1 MEPLEIEVSMHVEH
15 IKDKFADLTIDELK
29 AKRKEISG
37 NKKARADVGRTSFNL
52 GMEIAEGLFKTVQ
65 SIYPKYIQAV
75 GYTTREEERQRVTD
89 GKIEK
94 YMVTMYKIEKDVTA
108 NFKGVD
114 VTESEAV
121 KHLSGVDAADENLT
135 PEELIRKYQVSENLF
150 FMKEALKNKDF
161 ANRTLEFRR
170 AKVLA
175 SLHTLTIQA
184 IDQMIAEAEMSE
196 HDKRVERL
204 GAFMTP
210 EGRQKLFGL

>member
-1 MEPLEIEVSMHVEH
+1 MEPLNIEVSTHVEH
-15 IKDKFADLTIDELK
+15 IKDKFANLSIDELK
-29 AKRKEISG
+29 NKRKEISG
-37 NKKARADVGRTSFNL
+37 NKTTRANVGRTSFNL
-52 GMEIAEGLFKTVQ
+52 GMEISEGLFKTLQ

-75 GYTTREEERQRVTD
+75 GYTTREEERQRVVD

-94 YMVTMYKIEKDVTA
+94 YMVNMYKIEKDVNA

-121 KHLSGVDAADENLT
+121 KYLANVESADENLT
-135 PEELIRKYQVSENLF
+135 PEELIRKYQVSESLF

-161 ANRTLEFRR
+161 ADRTLEFRR

-175 SLHTLTIQA
+175 SLHTLTLQA
-184 IDQMIAEAEMSE
+184 IDQMIAEIEMSE